1 MQSKM
6 QQILGHTHCIVGYYK
21 IQAMLCHALTGSLPL
36 FLTGLNIL
44 KQVYITISSTIII
57 GERVS
62 QKDKL
67 HPIIRILLFMI
78 LTVVILMDNDQE
90 IVTAEETIAI
100 DQLHSFL
107 SSRKS
112 PSIGEALQN
121 PSGGKRSIDRL

>member
-1 MQSKM
+1 
-6 QQILGHTHCIVGYYK
+6 
-21 IQAMLCHALTGSLPL
+21 MLCHALTGSLPL

-121 PSGGKRSIDRL
+121 DLLIAFREKTVFFC